1 MAKPPTVVLLPA
13 LVLWGW
19 QAGLLPWAIGMGLLL
34 EVPRLVRSRVDISP
48 GDFNRLW
55 NFTALLFLGVG
66 LYLFLARNS
75 LGSVGSLVTSE
86 TPGGRLE
93 GMREISQTALTFLRW
108 LPFVLFPLVLI
119 HAWSRTG
126 TLPWST
132 FSLYAQARAARSP
145 EAPPPP
151 WTTRQIHP
159 GHPYLA
165 VVLLASIADVTTS
178 PWFLP
183 GFLLVLLGALWPW
196 WNWRFGWVTR
206 SALALA
212 LLGIA
217 VVTQRGL
224 SELRE
229 AWQNLEGRLLQSAG
243 AGGFDQLRSFT
254 SLGAVGQLKQSSRI
268 ILRIHAPED
277 GVPGLLREAAY
288 SRFRG
293 QSWSTIHREFFSV
306 GAPGDGTFWRV
317 VGGRRPGQRF
327 VISRYTTQGEAPL
340 PLPGG
345 VLSVRDLPV
354 ANIET
359 NYVASARLRDGP
371 PLARYAVEAGSE
383 GGFDGPPELEDT
395 DLEHLGAADRDV
407 IEEVGQQL
415 GLSGMAAAQAVEAV
429 ERFFAQGFEY
439 SLWQRATRA
448 STNGSPLAVFLRE
461 SRAGH
466 CEYFATAT
474 TLLLRVG
481 GVPTRY
487 AVGFSPERRRG
498 EDWVA
503 RGRDAHAWCLAFV
516 DGRWTEVDTTP
527 GIWRERES
535 AHAGWWEPV
544 SDFFSQLWFRFAEW
558 RQQGGN
564 WQLGVFAA
572 ASLVLSWMAWRQLR
586 GSRWRRSRP
595 GTTGSGDTPVYPGLD
610 SELFPVIRRL
620 EVEFGPRPP
629 SETLP
634 AWIRRL
640 GFSGTSTA
648 GLFQEALQLHSRLR
662 FDPRGL
668 TAAERTRLRTLASE
682 ISSRSTPHTVRGAS

>member
-1 MAKPPTVVLLPA
+1 MANPQTVVLLPA

-19 QAGLLPWAIGMGLLL
+19 QAGLLPWAIGMGVLL
-34 EVPRLVRSRVDISP
+34 EAPRFVRFRMDIP
-48 GDFNRLW
+48 PTDFNRLW

-108 LPFVLFPLVLI
+108 LPFVLFPFVLI
-119 HAWSRTG
+119 HAWSRAG

-145 EAPPPP
+145 DVPPPP

-165 VVLLASIADVTTS
+165 LVLFASTAAVTTS

-183 GFLLVLLGALWPW
+183 GFMLVLLGALWPW
-196 WNWRFGWVTR
+196 RNRRFGWVTR
-206 SALALA
+206 SALVLA

-217 VVTQRGL
+217 LVTQRGL
-224 SELRE
+224 NELRE

-243 AGGFDQLRSFT
+243 AGGFDQLRSFA

-268 ILRIHAPED
+268 ILRIHAPE
-277 GVPGLLREAAY
+277 GGAPGLLREAAY

-293 QSWSTIHREFFSV
+293 QSWSTLHREFFPV
-306 GAPGDGTFWRV
+306 GAAGDGSFWRV

-327 VISRYTTQGEAPL
+327 VISRYTTGGEAPL
-340 PLPGG
+340 PLPGQ
-345 VLSVRDLPV
+345 VLSVRDLPL
-354 ANIET
+354 ASIET

-371 PLARYAVEAGSE
+371 PLARYTVEEGPD

-395 DLEHLGAADRDV
+395 DLEHLGVADRGV
-407 IEEVGQQL
+407 IEEVAQQL
-415 GLSGMAAAQAVEAV
+415 KLNGMTPARAVEAV

-439 SLWQRATRA
+439 SLWQRARRA

-474 TLLLRVG
+474 TLLLRVA

-487 AVGFSPERRRG
+487 AVGFSPEQRRG

-527 GIWRERES
+527 GIWRERE
-535 AHAGWWEPV
+535 AIRAPWWEPV

-564 WQLGVFAA
+564 WQLAVFAA

-586 GSRWRRSRP
+586 GSRWRRSRS
-595 GTTGSGDTPVYPGLD
+595 GTTGSGPAPAYPGLD
-610 SELFPVIRRL
+610 SELFLVIRRL
-620 EVEFGPRPP
+620 EAQFGPRLP

-640 GFSGTSTA
+640 GFAGTPSA

-668 TAAERTRLRTLASE
+668 TAAERDRLRTLASE
-682 ISSRSTPHTVRGAS
+682 ISSRPTLHASRPT